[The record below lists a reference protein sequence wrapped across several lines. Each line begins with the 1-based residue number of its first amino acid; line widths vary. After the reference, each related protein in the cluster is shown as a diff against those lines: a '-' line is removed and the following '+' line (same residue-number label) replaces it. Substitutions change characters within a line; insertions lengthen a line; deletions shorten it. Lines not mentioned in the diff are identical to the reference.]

1 MIYRQKRVTLTLTKG
16 ISMKTVNKVYEP
28 VSRLPVAKF
37 YYQGNH
43 SHPVRR
49 TVLVV
54 EETKEQIRG
63 YELREGNVSRP
74 ISEVGKKIKSYRKDR
89 IARWN
94 DYSRLKVAA
103 KAKRKN
109 VTSTTLER
117 FPIAAMFVD

>member
-1 MIYRQKRVTLTLTKG
+1 MWTLTLTKG

-63 YELREGNVSRP
+63 YELREGNVSRT

-94 DYSRLKVAA
+94 DYSRLKVTA